1 MSSKITAFGRPGGIR
16 RTATLKV
23 GDGLRC
29 MSLRPGQSVDHF
41 TRAASFFLSREI
53 RRLRT
58 PHGEAPLAGLPRGFD
73 TSTLAGEHFMNAPI
87 NRRQA
92 IAVASAVSLAAVRT
106 AQAADEPKAD
116 PVRFDKPQ
124 AETTTGLAANSLTFS
139 SNVSPD
145 GRAVSMIFDKSMQF
159 AFDNND
165 PYLTKT
171 WAASIR
177 IPRALQNMPPTVVFM
192 GIVRGFMIKDSNA
205 RIAVSL
211 DLGGVHHVVNF
222 PFGGGASAQKD
233 WTETVFSP
241 LPTVEQQTQTPTG
254 NTQVTQKL
262 LDLGYYSIAVSV
274 TMQRATTNDAALL
287 KVDSIDVETLVPRF
301 DLPARQGGSAPASTS
316 K

>member
-1 MSSKITAFGRPGGIR
+1 
-16 RTATLKV
+16 
-23 GDGLRC
+23 
-29 MSLRPGQSVDHF
+29 
-41 TRAASFFLSREI
+41 
-53 RRLRT
+53 
-58 PHGEAPLAGLPRGFD
+58 
-73 TSTLAGEHFMNAPI
+73 MNTPI

-106 AQAADEPKAD
+106 VQAADEPKAD

-124 AETTTGLAANSLTFS
+124 SETTTGLAANSLTFS

-159 AFDNND
+159 ALDNND

-211 DLGGVHHVVNF
+211 DLGGVHHAVNF
-222 PFGGGASAQKD
+222 PFGGGAGAQKD

-241 LPTVEQQTQTPTG
+241 LPTVEQQIQTPTG
-254 NTQVTQKL
+254 NTQVTQKV

-301 DLPARQGGSAPASTS
+301 DLPARQGGSAPA